1 MKLWSGR
8 FGKDTNALVNELN
21 ASIAFDQRLYRED
34 ITGSMAHAAMLAG
47 QGIISQ
53 ADADAIQAG
62 LQAILEDVEAGKI
75 AFTADNEDIH
85 MNVEALLTARI
96 GDAGK
101 RLHTARSRNDQVA
114 LDFRMYVREQ
124 IPVIVGQLLDLETVL
139 CRQAKQYQ
147 TAVMPGY
154 THLQRAQPI
163 SFAQHL
169 LAYAS
174 MFSRDVTRLEDC
186 AARLNECPLGSGALA
201 GTTYPIDRFMTA
213 QALGFAGPMSNSLDG
228 VSDRDYALEL
238 LSALGSG
245 ALAGTTYPI
254 DRFMTAQA
262 LGFAGPMSNSLD
274 GVSDRDYAL
283 ELLSAL
289 SILMMHLSRF
299 SEEIILWCSWEFKFI
314 ELDDGY
320 ATGSSIMPQ
329 KKNPDVAELV
339 RGKTGRVY
347 GDLMGLLTVM
357 KGLPLAYNKDM
368 QEDKEPV
375 FDAVDTV
382 EMCLPVFAAMLDTM
396 TVHTGNMR
404 KGLPL
409 AYNKDMQEDKEP
421 VFDAVDTVEM
431 CLPVF
436 AAMLDTMTV
445 HTGNMRAAAGKG
457 FINATDCA
465 DYLTKKGMPFRDAY
479 TVTGKLV
486 AACTA
491 QGKTLEELSLEELK
505 AASDLFDEDVY
516 EAINLENCMAL
527 RGSYGGPAVSETT
540 RQIQAVEQFIK
551 DHTK

>member
-8 FGKDTNALVNELN
+8 FGKETDALVNDFN
-21 ASIAFDQRLYRED
+21 ASIQFDQRLYRED
-34 ITGSMAHAAMLAG
+34 ITGSIAHAKMLAAT
-47 QGIISQ
+47 GILS
-53 ADADAIQAG
+53 AEDGAAIVEG
-62 LQAILEDVEAGKI
+62 LTGILQDIEDGKVE
-75 AFTADNEDIH
+75 FTADNEDIH

-96 GDAGK
+96 GQAGK

-124 IPVIVGQLLDLETVL
+124 IPVIVGQLLELETVL
-139 CRQAKQYQ
+139 CRQARQYQ

-169 LAYAS
+169 MAYA
-174 MFSRDVTRLEDC
+174 FQFRRDVTRLEDC

-213 QALGFAGPMSNSLDG
+213 QALGFDKPMDNSLDG

-238 LSALGSG
+238 
-245 ALAGTTYPI
+245 
-254 DRFMTAQA
+254 M
-262 LGFAGPMSNSLD
+262 
-274 GVSDRDYAL
+274 
-283 ELLSAL
+283 SAL

-299 SEEIILWCSWEFKFI
+299 SEEVILWCSWEFKFI
-314 ELDDGY
+314 ELDDAY

-347 GDLMGLLTVM
+347 GDLMSLLTVM

-396 TVHTGNMR
+396 TVRTDNMR
-404 KGLPL
+404 K
-409 AYNKDMQEDKEP
+409 
-421 VFDAVDTVEM
+421 
-431 CLPVF
+431 
-436 AAMLDTMTV
+436 
-445 HTGNMRAAAGKG
+445 AAGHG

-479 TVTGKLV
+479 TVTGHLV
-486 AACTA
+486 AQCTA
-491 QGKTLEELSLEELK
+491 QGKTLEELSLDELRT
-505 AASDLFDEDVY
+505 ASDLFDEDVY
-516 EAINLENCMAL
+516 EAIRLENCMAL
-527 RGSYGGPAVSETT
+527 RASFGGPAVAETT
-540 RQIQAVEQFIK
+540 RQIAVIEDFVK
-551 DHTK
+551 AHTK

>member
-1 MKLWSGR
+1 MKLWGGR
-8 FGKDTNALVNELN
+8 FQKETDNLVNELN
-21 ASIAFDQRLYRED
+21 ASISFDQRLYRED
-34 ITGSMAHAAMLAG
+34 ITGSMAHAKMLGAC
-47 QGIISQ
+47 GIISMEDV
-53 ADADAIQAG
+53 AAILEG
-62 LQAILEDVEAGKI
+62 LQSILEDVEAGKVE
-75 AFTADNEDIH
+75 FTADNEDIH

-124 IPVIVGQLLDLETVL
+124 IPTIVGQLLELETVL

-169 LAYAS
+169 MAYAN
-174 MFSRDVTRLEDC
+174 MFARDVTRLEDC
-186 AARLNECPLGSGALA
+186 AKRLNECPLGSGALA
-201 GTTYPIDRFMTA
+201 GTTYPIDRWQTA
-213 QALGFAGPMSNSLDG
+213 KALDFDAPMSNSLDG

-238 LSALGSG
+238 
-245 ALAGTTYPI
+245 
-254 DRFMTAQA
+254 M
-262 LGFAGPMSNSLD
+262 
-274 GVSDRDYAL
+274 
-283 ELLSAL
+283 SAL

-299 SEEIILWCSWEFKFI
+299 SEEVILWCSWEFKFI
-314 ELDDGY
+314 ELDDAY

-347 GDLMGLLTVM
+347 GDLMSLLTAM

-375 FDAVDTV
+375 FDAIDTV

-396 TVHTGNMR
+396 TVRTDNMR
-404 KGLPL
+404 K
-409 AYNKDMQEDKEP
+409 
-421 VFDAVDTVEM
+421 
-431 CLPVF
+431 
-436 AAMLDTMTV
+436 
-445 HTGNMRAAAGKG
+445 AAGKG

-491 QGKTLEELSLEELK
+491 QGKTLEELTLEELK
-505 AASDLFDEDVY
+505 AVSDLFEEDVY
-516 EAINLENCMAL
+516 DAINLENCMAL
-527 RGSYGGPAVSETT
+527 RNSYGGPAVSETT
-540 RQIQAVEQFIK
+540 RQIGAIEAFVK
-551 DHTK
+551 AHTK